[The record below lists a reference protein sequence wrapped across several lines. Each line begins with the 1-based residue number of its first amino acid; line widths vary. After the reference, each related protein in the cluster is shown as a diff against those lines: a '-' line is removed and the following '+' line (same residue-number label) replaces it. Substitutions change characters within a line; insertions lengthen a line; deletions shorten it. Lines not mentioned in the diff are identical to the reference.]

1 MLVWAKIAAFGSHF
15 SCRIY
20 RILFSIFYLMS
31 SWMAIYG
38 QEINSYRTINSGNF
52 SDLTIWEI
60 FDGTNWSAAS
70 ALPTS
75 SNDIYIDQMHTLT
88 LIGSRSVKSLFINAE
103 TGAGEKLNL
112 NGNAL
117 EVFGTLQAFSGVAPG
132 TPSGTWN
139 SINWIGNSIGSR
151 IIFKGNSRTIIPN
164 GAWSGFSTQSRYTV
178 IFDPGDGEVL
188 TIEEPIKSMRFIFRS
203 GTVIQK
209 IDNSFNPA
217 TCPTL
222 SFNSENSFGT
232 DDFGN
237 LIIEDG
243 AIFISECNED
253 IVFRSNTRS
262 ASLLEIKDDGELIL
276 EGDNPAMEIVQ
287 YILNGKV
294 TFAAG
299 TTAKSFIN
307 KSFPTSSYANNFH
320 DLELRSSQNLT
331 LPGNLS
337 ISGDLIES
345 SSGNFD
351 FASTNLEFTGSEEQ
365 RVIGFPLIVFNL
377 SLNKANG
384 EVSLEQDLTVLSN
397 LQMLS
402 GGLNLNQNSLAINL
416 LGIGELD
423 YSGGYWR
430 DIADFSYSQIPA
442 TLTASNFTLPF
453 LDQFQGGIRKIQLLG
468 SGPTGNMTIRF
479 TEYPGAD
486 TDPQFDDS
494 DGTTILYR
502 LFSYFQFS
510 GLTSSTDVIELRISG
525 DELIVNDVDD
535 LRIVGTGY
543 AAPGSN
549 LPGIDPI
556 ELWAR
561 RSITYQDLEGPN
573 FTIGSFRTL
582 SILPVSWLGIE
593 TQISERGTFVEWEVA
608 SEKDNEKFEIYR
620 SNDGKGEW
628 SKIGEKAS
636 SGDSQSPRIYT
647 FLDSTRLKFQHA
659 YYQIR
664 QVDFD
669 GKDSWSEVI
678 LSKKV
683 PTPNL
688 KINPNPYLSGKI
700 SIVVPGLSE
709 NETVYFSIIR
719 IDGQMIKE
727 GNGTLKFLEDYMV
740 ALPHGLYVIKVHS
753 STSSYLTRWIKQ

>member
-1 MLVWAKIAAFGSHF
+1 MF
-15 SCRIY
+15 SC
-20 RILFSIFYLMS
+20 L
-31 SWMAIYG
+31 AIYG
-38 QEINSYRTINSGNF
+38 QDINSFRTINSGNF
-52 SDLTIWEI
+52 SDIGIWET
-60 FDGTNWSAAS
+60 FDGFTWNPAVSTPNS
-70 ALPTS
+70 T
-75 SNDIYIDQMHTLT
+75 NDIYIDQTHTLN
-88 LIGSRSVKSLFINAE
+88 LLGDQSVKSLFINAE

-117 EVFGTLQAFSGVAPG
+117 EVFGTLQAFSGAAPG

-139 SINWIGNSIGSR
+139 SINWIGNSIDSR

-164 GAWSGFSTQSRYTV
+164 GAWSGFATQSRYTV
-178 IFDPGDGEVL
+178 IFDPGNGEVL

-209 IDNSFNPA
+209 IDTSVNPA

-232 DDFGN
+232 DDFGD
-237 LIIEDG
+237 LIIEGG
-243 AIFISECNED
+243 AIFISECDED

-262 ASLLEIKDDGELIL
+262 ASLFEIRDGGELIL
-276 EGDNPAMEIVQ
+276 EGDNPAMEVVQ
-287 YILNGKV
+287 YVLDGKV

-299 TTAKSFIN
+299 ITAKSFID
-307 KSFPTSSYANNFH
+307 KSFPTSSFANNFH
-320 DLELRSSQNLT
+320 DLELRSSQNLA

-337 ISGDLIES
+337 ITGDLIQS
-345 SSGNFD
+345 STGNFD
-351 FASTNLEFTGSEEQ
+351 FASTNLEFTGSGEQ

-377 SLNKANG
+377 SLDKANG

-402 GGLNLNQNSLAINL
+402 GGLNLNQNSLSINL
-416 LGIGELD
+416 LGTGGLD

-430 DIADFSYSQIPA
+430 DLADFTYFQIPG

-468 SGPTGNMTIRF
+468 SGPTGNLTVNF
-479 TEYPGAD
+479 TEFLGAD

-510 GLTSSTDVIELRISG
+510 GLTPSSDVIEMRISG

-543 AAPGSN
+543 AAPGTN

-561 RSITYQDLEGPN
+561 RSISYQDLEGPN

-582 SILPVSWLGIE
+582 SILPVTWLGVE
-593 TQISERGTFVEWEVA
+593 TQISKRGTFVEWEVA

-620 SNDGKGEW
+620 SDDGKGEW
-628 SKIGEKAS
+628 SKIGETAS
-636 SGDSQSPRIYT
+636 LGDSNNPRIYT

-664 QVDFD
+664 QIDFD

-678 LSKKV
+678 LSEKV

-688 KINPNPYLSGKI
+688 QINPNPYHSGKI

-709 NETVYFSIIR
+709 NETIYFSIIG
-719 IDGQMIKE
+719 IGGQMIKE
-727 GNGTLKFLEDYMV
+727 GNGTLKFLEDYMT
-740 ALPHGLYVIKVHS
+740 ALPQGLYIIKVHS
-753 STSSYLTRWIKQ
+753 STSSYLTRWIKR